1 MDTPLDLTPLR
12 DREHDLLM
20 PIRGYWLVQCDL
32 VDGQVRYELRVH
44 HEPLVTFTAACYPPG
59 AVPTPNAEGYLIDGT
74 DCLVPDF
81 KIAEAWF
88 LAYVRDD
95 VRQLLQEIG
104 ELRALVREA
113 PGWDEFVAQGWQE
126 AWMEWR
132 RRARRKVGA
141 P

>member
-74 DCLVPDF
+74 DCLVPDLVPLCC
-81 KIAEAWF
+81 AE
-88 LAYVRDD
+88 VS
-95 VRQLLQEIG
+95 
-104 ELRALVREA
+104 
-113 PGWDEFVAQGWQE
+113 
-126 AWMEWR
+126 
-132 RRARRKVGA
+132 
-141 P
+141 